1 MHEEATVC
9 IKLYPLENIISL
21 DPYGFHSIFFL
32 YKNEFMSIA
41 TVHEKNTSIPQI
53 WTNLSKRKRELKR

>member
-21 DPYGFHSIFFL
+21 DPYGFHSNFFL

-41 TVHEKNTSIPQI
+41 TVHEKNT
-53 WTNLSKRKRELKR
+53 

>member
-21 DPYGFHSIFFL
+21 DPYGFHSNFF
-32 YKNEFMSIA
+32 F
-41 TVHEKNTSIPQI
+41 V
-53 WTNLSKRKRELKR
+53 

>member
-21 DPYGFHSIFFL
+21 DPYGFHSNFFFCIKMNSCQL
-32 YKNEFMSIA
+32 LQYMKKINPPNMD
-41 TVHEKNTSIPQI
+41 
-53 WTNLSKRKRELKR
+53 